1 MRPVLFL
8 VDDDYP
14 TNRYHEI
21 ILSEIKEINSFQI
34 FENSEVAL
42 NTLKTK
48 TQKPSFLFLDINMP
62 KLNGWECVEE
72 IQKSPAEYLS
82 TPFNIFMLTTSSSK
96 FDLEKK
102 DRFPLVQKIIEKPIT
117 EEIILEIIQETNST
131 LNS

>member
-48 TQKPSFLFLDINMP
+48 TQKPSFF
-62 KLNGWECVEE
+62 
-72 IQKSPAEYLS
+72 
-82 TPFNIFMLTTSSSK
+82 F
-96 FDLEKK
+96 
-102 DRFPLVQKIIEKPIT
+102 
-117 EEIILEIIQETNST
+117 
-131 LNS
+131 